1 MAGMNIAIS
10 DCKNRRVDGK
20 QGVFSLPRW
29 LVQITCMTIIRV
41 ADRRQIVLN
50 TNLFSSKRFWLLAVC
65 LISAI
70 GVLLVMQ
77 SNSVIAAQKS
87 KGKGVD
93 LAKAYKVHQKKCLRC
108 HVSVADPEKPGR
120 TRDDWHLIV
129 NVMHDYGLDLT
140 TNQSEQ
146 IIDLLY
152 ELRRGLEREAG

>member
-1 MAGMNIAIS
+1 
-10 DCKNRRVDGK
+10 
-20 QGVFSLPRW
+20 
-29 LVQITCMTIIRV
+29 
-41 ADRRQIVLN
+41 
-50 TNLFSSKRFWLLAVC
+50 
-65 LISAI
+65 
-70 GVLLVMQ
+70 MQ
-77 SNSVIAAQKS
+77 SNSVIAGEKS
-87 KGKGVD
+87 KGKSKD
-93 LAKAYKVHQKKCLRC
+93 LAKAYKVYQKKCVRC